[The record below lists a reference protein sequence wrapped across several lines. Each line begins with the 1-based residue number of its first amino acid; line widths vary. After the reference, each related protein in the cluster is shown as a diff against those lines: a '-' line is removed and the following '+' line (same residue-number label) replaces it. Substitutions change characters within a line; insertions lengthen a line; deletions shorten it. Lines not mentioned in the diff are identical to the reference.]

1 MPQLKSLP
9 DPSHL
14 SDLFSRYPDCVPP
27 LMELTDI
34 VLRAEG
40 ELSIGERELIATFVS
55 GLNACDF
62 CFQSHK
68 AYALAFGIEERLI
81 DELVQDIECAGV
93 NEKLKPLLHYVK
105 KLNDEP
111 SRLTSADAD
120 AVYEAGWSEK
130 ALYEAVQVCALFNMM
145 NRIVQGTG
153 VNFDYRATPERHPTA
168 SGAGAEGGYSYA
180 GFGQRTAKKP
190 DEAG

>member
-1 MPQLKSLP
+1 MPHLKSLP

-14 SDLFSRYPDCVPP
+14 SDLFERYPQGAAP
-27 LMELTDI
+27 LMEFTDM

-40 ELSIGERELIATFVS
+40 ELSIAERELIATFVS

-81 DELVQDIECAGV
+81 DELVVDIESAAV
-93 NEKLKPLLHYVK
+93 NEKLKPLLRYVK
-105 KLNDEP
+105 KLDDAP
-111 SRLTSADAD
+111 SRLVSADAE
-120 AVYEAGWSEK
+120 AVYTAGWSEK

-153 VNFDYRATPERHPTA
+153 VNFDYVATPERHPTA
-168 SGAGAEGGYSYA
+168 SGAGAAGGYSYA
-180 GFGQRTAKKP
+180 GFGKRAAEGP
-190 DEAG
+190 NEAG

>member
-1 MPQLKSLP
+1 MPQLRSLP

-14 SDLFSRYPDCVPP
+14 SDLFGQYPHSVPP
-27 LMELTDI
+27 LMEFTDM

-40 ELSIGERELIATFVS
+40 ELSIGERELIAAFVS

-62 CFQSHK
+62 CFQSHN

-81 DELVQDIECAGV
+81 EKLMEDVESAGV

-111 SRLTSADAD
+111 FRMTSADAD

-153 VNFDYRATPERHPTA
+153 VNFDYVATPERHPTA
-168 SGAGAEGGYSYA
+168 SGEGAEGGYSYT
-180 GFGQRTAKKP
+180 GFGQRTAKKLP
-190 DEAG
+190 EAD